1 MGKSL
6 PSSTKLQEFTKVVA
20 SEKFQRPN
28 RRSPKVKAQ
37 LSSPSPESSKGFV
50 GVGLETLRLK
60 MESSERRNSQRSPLS
75 EVVSDCV
82 KRWFQDTL
90 KEARAGDRAMQL
102 LVGQMYYS
110 GYGIPKD
117 AHKGRTWISRASRSR
132 SSVWEASHKQP
143 GALSLYLSLSKT
155 VSV

>member
-117 AHKGRTWISRASRSR
+117 AHK
-132 SSVWEASHKQP
+132 VLLLLLLFFDKL
-143 GALSLYLSLSKT
+143 LSCHRYYYYCQTT
-155 VSV
+155 VSTVIET